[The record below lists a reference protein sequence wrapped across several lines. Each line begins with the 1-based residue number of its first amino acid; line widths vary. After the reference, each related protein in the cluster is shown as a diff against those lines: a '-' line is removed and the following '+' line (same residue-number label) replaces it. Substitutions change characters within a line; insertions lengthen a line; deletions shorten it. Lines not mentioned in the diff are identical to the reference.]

1 METVQV
7 YIRLRAN
14 EKGDLASWRLTPTS
28 IALEGTPHSYSFD
41 YVFSAETGQGEV
53 FGTAGK
59 PVLGNL

>member
-14 EKGDLASWRLTPTS
+14 EKGDLAPWRINPTS

-41 YVFSAETGQGEV
+41 YVFSSEAGQGDLFRV
-53 FGTAGK
+53 AGK
-59 PVLGNL
+59 PLLGNL